1 MRHQQW
7 EIINI
12 MNMKEV
18 KTKGRV
24 SEDKIREIAQIIDN
38 FNPIV
43 DQDFIDALD
52 REAEKGSY
60 SSRENVDALA
70 LEKLAIRYG
79 LMRTGP
85 KLPNEHYQWRHD
97 WKLGDMYIDLKRKPR
112 KYPNIILSHPE
123 RMIESHRM
131 NQLTHIVAYSQ
142 NIEHNY
148 KVGDVLKFKF
158 LGILS
163 LHSAFAHSTK
173 MGDFRLLHHKNLK
186 TL

>member
-1 MRHQQW
+1 MLHQQW

-24 SEDKIREIAQIIDN
+24 SEDKILEIAEIINN
-38 FNPIV
+38 FKPVV
-43 DQDFIDALD
+43 DQELIDMLD
-52 REAEKGSY
+52 EEAEKGSY

-70 LEKLAIRYG
+70 LEKSAIRYG
-79 LMRTGP
+79 LMQTGP
-85 KLPNEHYQWRHD
+85 KLPGERYQWRHD
-97 WKLGDMYIDLKRKPR
+97 WKFGDMCIDLKRKPR
-112 KYPNIILSHPE
+112 KYPNVILSHPE

-163 LHSAFAHSTK
+163 LHAAFSRSTK